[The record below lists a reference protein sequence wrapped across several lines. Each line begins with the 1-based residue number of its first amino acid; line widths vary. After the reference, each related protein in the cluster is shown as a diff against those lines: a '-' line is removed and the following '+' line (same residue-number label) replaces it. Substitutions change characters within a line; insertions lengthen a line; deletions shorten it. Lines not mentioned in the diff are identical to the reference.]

1 VQEEIKNQKTTQ
13 EWVSHRADVS
23 MNTFQG
29 WISKGVFPRLDDA
42 VRIAEALDTTV
53 EYFMVQKTRD
63 CEKVLQ
69 KVRDLVPALESGV
82 AALRRAVG

>member
-1 VQEEIKNQKTTQ
+1 
-13 EWVSHRADVS
+13 

-42 VRIAEALDTTV
+42 VRIAEALDMTV

-63 CEKVLQ
+63 CEKTLQ
-69 KVRDLVPALESGV
+69 KVRDLVPALENNV
-82 AALRRAVG
+82 NALRRALEA